1 MKYSPDEAKS
11 LKTDYDRDGFV
22 ALRGFLS
29 LVELQTLKDNLE
41 RYIAEVVPTLPK
53 EDVFYEDKA
62 DASTLKQ
69 LIRMSQNDA
78 FFAEMQNQGVF
89 REVAEILLGREVA
102 PQNLQFFNK
111 PAKIGAPTP
120 PHQDGY
126 YWMITPMEGCTMWL
140 ALEDVDEANGCVRY
154 ARGSHSEGVREHGW
168 TNTLGFSQGLRDF
181 PTESDQANEVVM
193 RAQAGDLLVHDAM
206 TVHWADGNSSEN
218 RSRRAMGLVYY
229 SDRAETDEVARDAY
243 KEKLHDSLQAAGK
256 I

>member
-1 MKYSPDEAKS
+1 MNYTPGEAKE
-11 LKTDYDRDGFV
+11 LKANYDRDGYV

-29 LVELQTLKDNLE
+29 PDELRTLQDNLR
-41 RYIAEVVPTLPK
+41 RYITEVVPTLPK
-53 EDVFYEDKA
+53 EDAFFEKKGDPT
-62 DASTLKQ
+62 TLKQ

-78 FFAEMQNQGVF
+78 FFAEMQNQGAF

-140 ALEDVDEANGCVRY
+140 ALEDVDEENGCVRY
-154 ARGSHSEGVREHGW
+154 ARGSHTAGVREHGW
-168 TNTLGFSQGLRDF
+168 TDTLGFSQGIQDF
-181 PTESDQANEVVM
+181 PNDSDQANEVVM

-206 TVHWADGNSSEN
+206 TVHWADGNSSET
-218 RSRRAMGLVYY
+218 RSRQAMGLVYY
-229 SDRAETDEVARDAY
+229 SARAETDEVAREAY
-243 KEKLHDSLQAAGK
+243 QKKLHASLQAAGK